1 MREAYKVFKEQ
12 RHFGSLDGLRAISIL
27 AVIWHHCHTFSDQS
41 WQISAAGA
49 QGVTLFFAISGFLIV
64 TLLLREQDAHGAI
77 KLSKFYAR
85 RALRIFPLYY
95 MVLCVYVAVVWIFE
109 RRTNAGLDFFKNL
122 LYFATYTSNWFV
134 SLEGRVVF
142 YFVWSLAVEEQFYMV
157 WPWVERHFTSKAAF
171 IAMAVIVLMVGM
183 WQLFS
188 SAGAA
193 MAAKLPL
200 AIGGG
205 VLLAH
210 GLHSKQGFA
219 LAWAVL
225 GCRWC
230 SVAIAGL
237 CFVLLAYPFWGSS
250 VLASFSF
257 VLLVGAC
264 VIREDHGLA
273 QLLKWTPLVYIGT
286 ISYGMYLLH
295 MLSKNAVQRIGGAVI
310 GSHPPDSLVFAAT
323 VVVSIC
329 AATLSFRYFEKPFL
343 RIKSRFGS

>member
-1 MREAYKVFKEQ
+1 MHDAYTVFKEQ
-12 RHFGSLDGLRAISIL
+12 RHFGALDGLRAISIL

-41 WQISAAGA
+41 WHISAAGA

-64 TLLLREQDAHGAI
+64 TLLLRERDANGVI
-77 KLSKFYAR
+77 QLSKFYAR

-95 MVLCVYVAVVWIFE
+95 LVLCIYVVVVWVFE
-109 RRTNAGLDFFKNL
+109 RNTKTGLEFFKNL

-134 SLEGRVVF
+134 SLEGRVIF

-157 WPWVERHFTSKAAF
+157 WPWIERHFTSKTAF
-171 IAMAVIVLMVGM
+171 ILMAVIVLMVGV

-188 SAGAA
+188 SAGVA

-219 LAWAVL
+219 FAWAVL
-225 GCRWC
+225 GWRWC
-230 SVAIAGL
+230 SVVIASL
-237 CFVLLAYPFWGSS
+237 CVALLAYPFWGSS
-250 VLASFSF
+250 VLVSFAF

-264 VIREDHGLA
+264 VIREDHALA
-273 QLLKWTPLVYIGT
+273 QLLGFTPLVYIGT

-295 MLSKNAVQRIGGAVI
+295 MLSKNAVQRIGVAVI
-310 GSHPPDSLVFAAT
+310 GSYPPDNLLFVAT
-323 VVVSIC
+323 VAVSIC
-329 AATLSFRYFEKPFL
+329 AATLSFRYFEEPFL
-343 RIKSRFGS
+343 RIKSQFKN